1 MESLET
7 FHQNRRVIEA
17 FTRYSLAA
25 IPTQLGRLSYV
36 ASLRDPATG
45 LYRHPD
51 LEASYPQG
59 SVQDAIAYCHR
70 ELFDRIL
77 ELPLDEQEKD
87 LRRFLAETGE
97 PCAPTAQ
104 SWQKQETYRR
114 LAPSGAPTYLTD
126 LFESNMRVAL
136 RLIAGH
142 PSSASP
148 AP

>member
-1 MESLET
+1 M
-7 FHQNRRVIEA
+7 
-17 FTRYSLAA
+17 
-25 IPTQLGRLSYV
+25 

-104 SWQKQETYRR
+104 SWPKQETYRR

-148 AP
+148 TP